1 MSRILHIE
9 TATQNCSVSL
19 SENGKLLAF
28 KEQTGN
34 YTHAENLTVFIQQTL
49 EEANLNFNQL
59 DAVSVSK
66 GPGSYTGLR
75 IGVSTAKGICFA
87 LEIPLI
93 AVDTLKSMTKGVL
106 LNQIEADLF
115 CPMIDARR
123 MEVYAEIVDK
133 KLNVVRSVNADI
145 VDENT
150 YSEFLRENTVC
161 FFGNGM
167 IKCKEILSTFN
178 NSIFVEGIEPSAKG
192 MVEIAT
198 EKFLKKEFEDVAY
211 FEPHYLKDFIVGKP
225 KKLL

>member
-1 MSRILHIE
+1 LSRILHIE

-49 EEANLNFNQL
+49 EEANFNFNQL
-59 DAVSVSK
+59 DAISVSK

-106 LNQIEADLF
+106 LNQIEADFF

-150 YSEFLRENTVC
+150 YSEFLRENSVC

-178 NSIFVEGIEPSAKG
+178 TSIFVEGIEPSAKY
-192 MVEIAT
+192 MVEMAT

-211 FEPHYLKDFIVGKP
+211 FEPHYLKDFIAGKP

>member
-1 MSRILHIE
+1 LSRILHIE

-34 YTHAENLTVFIQQTL
+34 YTHAENLTVFIQQVL
-49 EEANLNFNQL
+49 EEANLNFKQL

-123 MEVYAEIVDK
+123 MEVYAEIVDR
-133 KLNVVRSVNADI
+133 KLNLVRSVNADI

-150 YSEFLRENTVC
+150 YSEFLRENSVC

-178 NSIFVEGIEPSAKG
+178 NSIFVEGIEPSAKY
-192 MVEIAT
+192 MIEMAT

-211 FEPHYLKDFIVGKP
+211 FEPHYLKDFIAGKP

>member
-34 YTHAENLTVFIQQTL
+34 YTHAENLTVFIQQVL
-49 EEANLNFNQL
+49 EEANLNFKQL

-123 MEVYAEIVDK
+123 MEVYAEIVDR
-133 KLNVVRSVNADI
+133 KLNLVRSVNADI

-150 YSEFLRENTVC
+150 YSEFLRENSVC

-178 NSIFVEGIEPSAKG
+178 NSIFVEGIEPSAKY
-192 MVEIAT
+192 MIEMAT

-211 FEPHYLKDFIVGKP
+211 FEPHYLKDFIAGKP